1 MQPTLFK
8 TQVSCLRRK
17 FFPAVLRY
25 TNIGLLC
32 KGDGTMQIAIV
43 DDRAELS
50 ESCRPG
56 QFSACLYGHL
66 YGEHGW
72 DGDAKF
78 KKAIESF
85 QFDCFSVSD
94 AD

>member
-17 FFPAVLRY
+17 FFPAVLCY
-25 TNIGLLC
+25 THIGLLC
-32 KGDGTMQIAIV
+32 KGDGAMQIAIV

-56 QFSACLYGHL
+56 QFSACLYGYL

-72 DGDAKF
+72 DGGRQKAAPAKR
-78 KKAIESF
+78 SLSGS
-85 QFDCFSVSD
+85 Q
-94 AD
+94 

>member
-1 MQPTLFK
+1 
-8 TQVSCLRRK
+8 
-17 FFPAVLRY
+17 
-25 TNIGLLC
+25 
-32 KGDGTMQIAIV
+32 MQIAIV
-43 DDRAELS
+43 DDSAEDREELS

-72 DGDAKF
+72 NGDAKF

-85 QFDCFSVSD
+85 QFNCFSVSD

>member
-1 MQPTLFK
+1 
-8 TQVSCLRRK
+8 
-17 FFPAVLRY
+17 
-25 TNIGLLC
+25 
-32 KGDGTMQIAIV
+32 MQIAIV
-43 DDRAELS
+43 DDRADDRAELS

-85 QFDCFSVSD
+85 QFNCFSVSD

>member
-1 MQPTLFK
+1 
-8 TQVSCLRRK
+8 
-17 FFPAVLRY
+17 
-25 TNIGLLC
+25 
-32 KGDGTMQIAIV
+32 MQIAIV
-43 DDRAELS
+43 DDSAEDRAELS

-66 YGEHGW
+66 SGEHGW

-85 QFDCFSVSD
+85 NSIAFLFPMPIN
-94 AD
+94 AFLL

>member
-1 MQPTLFK
+1 
-8 TQVSCLRRK
+8 
-17 FFPAVLRY
+17 
-25 TNIGLLC
+25 
-32 KGDGTMQIAIV
+32 MQIAIV

-72 DGDAKF
+72 NGDAKF
-78 KKAIESF
+78 KKAR
-85 QFDCFSVSD
+85 V
-94 AD
+94 

>member
-1 MQPTLFK
+1 
-8 TQVSCLRRK
+8 
-17 FFPAVLRY
+17 
-25 TNIGLLC
+25 
-32 KGDGTMQIAIV
+32 MQIAIM
-43 DDRAELS
+43 DDRAEDRAELS

-66 YGEHGW
+66 SGEHGW

-78 KKAIESF
+78 KKKAIESF
-85 QFDCFSVSD
+85 QFNCFSVSD

>member
-1 MQPTLFK
+1 
-8 TQVSCLRRK
+8 
-17 FFPAVLRY
+17 
-25 TNIGLLC
+25 
-32 KGDGTMQIAIV
+32 MQIAIV

-56 QFSACLYGHL
+56 QFSACLYGYL

-85 QFDCFSVSD
+85 NSIAFLFPMPIN
-94 AD
+94 AFLL

>member
-1 MQPTLFK
+1 
-8 TQVSCLRRK
+8 
-17 FFPAVLRY
+17 
-25 TNIGLLC
+25 
-32 KGDGTMQIAIV
+32 MQIAIV
-43 DDRAELS
+43 DDRADDRAELS

>member
-1 MQPTLFK
+1 
-8 TQVSCLRRK
+8 
-17 FFPAVLRY
+17 
-25 TNIGLLC
+25 
-32 KGDGTMQIAIV
+32 MQIAIV
-43 DDRAELS
+43 DDSAEDREELS

-72 DGDAKF
+72 NGDVKF

-85 QFDCFSVSD
+85 QFNCFSVSD

>member
-1 MQPTLFK
+1 
-8 TQVSCLRRK
+8 
-17 FFPAVLRY
+17 
-25 TNIGLLC
+25 
-32 KGDGTMQIAIV
+32 MQIAIV
-43 DDRAELS
+43 DDSAEDREELS

-72 DGDAKF
+72 NGDAKF

-85 QFDCFSVSD
+85 QFNCFSVSD
-94 AD
+94 AY

>member
-1 MQPTLFK
+1 
-8 TQVSCLRRK
+8 
-17 FFPAVLRY
+17 
-25 TNIGLLC
+25 
-32 KGDGTMQIAIV
+32 MQIAIV
-43 DDRAELS
+43 DDRVDDREELS

-66 YGEHGW
+66 YEEHGW
-72 DGDAKF
+72 NGDAKF

>member
-1 MQPTLFK
+1 
-8 TQVSCLRRK
+8 
-17 FFPAVLRY
+17 
-25 TNIGLLC
+25 
-32 KGDGTMQIAIV
+32 MQIAIV
-43 DDRAELS
+43 DDRAEDRAELS

-56 QFSACLYGHL
+56 QFSTCLYGHL

-85 QFDCFSVSD
+85 NSIAFLFPMPIN
-94 AD
+94 AFLL

>member
-1 MQPTLFK
+1 
-8 TQVSCLRRK
+8 
-17 FFPAVLRY
+17 
-25 TNIGLLC
+25 
-32 KGDGTMQIAIV
+32 MQIAIV

-72 DGDAKF
+72 DRDAKF

-85 QFDCFSVSD
+85 NSIAFLFPMPIN
-94 AD
+94 AFLL

>member
-1 MQPTLFK
+1 MAEK
-8 TQVSCLRRK
+8 GVEEQVLAMER
-17 FFPAVLRY
+17 L
-25 TNIGLLC
+25 
-32 KGDGTMQIAIV
+32 
-43 DDRAELS
+43 
-50 ESCRPG
+50 
-56 QFSACLYGHL
+56 HL

-85 QFDCFSVSD
+85 QFNCFSVSD

>member
-1 MQPTLFK
+1 
-8 TQVSCLRRK
+8 
-17 FFPAVLRY
+17 
-25 TNIGLLC
+25 
-32 KGDGTMQIAIV
+32 MQIAIV
-43 DDRAELS
+43 DDSAELS

-72 DGDAKF
+72 NGDAKF

-85 QFDCFSVSD
+85 QFDCLISTLDELSLPLPMQ
-94 AD
+94 APE